1 VPGLRG
7 VSGAP
12 MGLQIIGPPGADGLT
27 LQAAQMLESAL
38 ESTPESTSE
47 STSESTPNSH

>member
-1 VPGLRG
+1 
-7 VSGAP
+7 
-12 MGLQIIGPPGADGLT
+12 MGLQVIGPPGVDSLT

-47 STSESTPNSH
+47 STPNSH